1 MTFDEFYDKYKTKSN
16 VINIDKEIIKSDKI
30 ELNDSTIVLTMN
42 KILSNKVIEVFTGVV
57 DKEYKRVVSPLLA
70 SSFNNEEKA
79 NNYYDELKQYND
91 LYKLDIKISS

>member
-42 KILSNKVIEVFTGVV
+42 KILSNSLIEVFTGVV

-70 SSFNNEEKA
+70 SSFSIEEEA
-79 NNYYDELKQYND
+79 INYYDELKQYDD
-91 LYKLDIKISS
+91 LDKLDIKISS